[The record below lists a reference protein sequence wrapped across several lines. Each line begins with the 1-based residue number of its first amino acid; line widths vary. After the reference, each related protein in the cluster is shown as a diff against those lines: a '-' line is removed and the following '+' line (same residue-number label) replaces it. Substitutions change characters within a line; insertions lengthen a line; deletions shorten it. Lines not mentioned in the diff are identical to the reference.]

1 MPGRQ
6 IQRHDSIRTKVKF
19 HSNLPSQKLGAHK
32 ANSQSHIYS
41 ETKSTMTP
49 HLDKQAEILEHD
61 VTYCCTCAQAKH
73 DPRDHV
79 SERGLVPPLLM
90 THAIPNHD
98 EQDSKVL
105 NFIEHCSMYP
115 TT

>member
-1 MPGRQ
+1 MSGRQ
-6 IQRHDSIRTKVKF
+6 IQRNDSKRTKVKF
-19 HSNLPSQKLGAHK
+19 HSNLPSHKLGEHK

-41 ETKSTMTP
+41 ETRSTMTP
-49 HLDKQAEILEHD
+49 HLDMQADILEHD
-61 VTYCCTCAQAKH
+61 VTYCCTGAQAKH

-79 SERGLVPPLLM
+79 SERGLVPSLLM

-98 EQDSKVL
+98 EQDSKVW
-105 NFIEHCSMYP
+105 NFIERCTMNP